1 MGKTP
6 LFFQYIQTIVMHAV
20 YTLHTQNILQCR
32 TQKKKLRKKIGAY
45 SNYIMI
51 FKFHEFHV
59 NSCYIIIIFI
69 FGCKFS
75 FHATFTCHSWVSLM
89 GQASKFLTRSSSMAQ
104 FSSTFKSSTWH
115 AKLHLDILAIG
126 FYKFLTW
133 KPDLRLNLS

>member
-1 MGKTP
+1 MSYIKLYIVQCILTHPKITVTSNSKKEASEENWG
-6 LFFQYIQTIVMHAV
+6 LFQ
-20 YTLHTQNILQCR
+20 L
-32 TQKKKLRKKIGAY
+32 
-45 SNYIMI
+45 MI

-89 GQASKFLTRSSSMAQ
+89 GQASKFSTRSSSMAQ

-115 AKLHLDILAIG
+115 AKLHLDILAIS
-126 FYKFLTW
+126 FISF
-133 KPDLRLNLS
+133 